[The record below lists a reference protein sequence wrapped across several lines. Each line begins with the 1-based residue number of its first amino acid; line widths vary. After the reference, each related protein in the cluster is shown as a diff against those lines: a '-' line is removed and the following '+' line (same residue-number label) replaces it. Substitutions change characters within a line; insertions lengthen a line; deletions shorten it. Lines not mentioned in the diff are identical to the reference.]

1 MGALVQNISGWV
13 QREQMFLLETSY
25 PHALSWD
32 DELNAIKATCKKLA
46 IESKYIPVSNQK
58 VNVSETL

>member
-25 PHALSWD
+25 PD

-58 VNVSETL
+58 VNISETL

>member
-1 MGALVQNISGWV
+1 
-13 QREQMFLLETSY
+13 MFLLETSY
-25 PHALSWD
+25 PD

-58 VNVSETL
+58 VNISETL